1 MPLSDFYRGR
11 KSLSDSTW
19 RGYTL
24 HYVLHQR
31 TGVKVRKSGERME
44 REGKF
49 SIYFD
54 LFYRYRCGNE
64 TKVLYIYIYMYVIK
78 IDKRKSLIT
87 GRKARWEI
95 KMHGI
100 ARGGNDR

>member
-1 MPLSDFYRGR
+1 
-11 KSLSDSTW
+11 
-19 RGYTL
+19 
-24 HYVLHQR
+24 
-31 TGVKVRKSGERME
+31 ME
-44 REGKF
+44 RLHSPLRSPPENGRQGEEVRGEDGKGGKIF
-49 SIYFD
+49 H
-54 LFYRYRCGNE
+54 LFRFILPISLWKRDE
-64 TKVLYIYIYMYVIK
+64 SFVYIYIYMYVIK